1 MGGVSLSV
9 DLVRSLGAQLDR
21 AQPTLDKWDRYY
33 DCEQPTSFIGNDV
46 RALLGPS
53 FAEVV
58 AGFPALVI
66 DRREHRLDVEG
77 FRLAGSEEANED
89 LWDDWQANDLDEE
102 SGQVHLDAMLY
113 GVSFAIV
120 WADDAG
126 APLVTAETPHQV
138 TVSRDPAT
146 RQVRAA
152 LKRWADEGQQFA
164 TLYLP
169 DRIEKYR
176 GPRRSDGL
184 LLPAAVTAA
193 SAWELFETLPNP
205 LGVVLVVP
213 FTHRR
218 RTKRPD
224 GQSVL
229 HRIAP
234 LVDVINKL
242 ATDLVVTSD
251 FHSAPFR
258 YINGLG
264 LDASNKERLRAEVEQ
279 YLEMV
284 KRGRFAI
291 LGGGAE
297 VGQLEASSLDNFV
310 KALGMFVGWMAAMAA
325 LPLSAVGISTDNA
338 ASADALRALEANLV
352 KESERTQRGF
362 SGSWEQVMRL
372 SAAVRFG
379 VPVAALGDE
388 YRGMETIW
396 RDPATPTVAQKW
408 DAAVKG
414 VQAQIMTI
422 PTAQEFVGMSPA
434 QRARDA
440 EYRRAASATAATAD
454 VEARRELARRLRDE
468 DGLTLNASLAASGLL
483 QAAALNSAESAPA

>member
-1 MGGVSLSV
+1 MSSALAAVQP
-9 DLVRSLGAQLDR
+9 DLTR
-21 AQPTLDKWDRYY
+21 WDRYY
-33 DCEQPTSFIGNDV
+33 DSEQPTSFISDET
-46 RALLGPS
+46 RKLLGED

-58 AGFPALVI
+58 TGFPALVI

-77 FRLAGSEEANED
+77 FRLAGDED
-89 LWDDWQANDLDEE
+89 ASDALWADWQANDLDEE
-102 SGQVHLDAMLY
+102 SGQIHLDAMLY
-113 GVSFAIV
+113 GVSFALV

-126 APLVTAETPHQV
+126 NPLVTAETPHQV
-138 TVSRDPAT
+138 TVERDPAT
-146 RQVRAA
+146 RGVRSA
-152 LKRWADEGQQFA
+152 LKRWTDGSEDFA

-176 GPRRSDGL
+176 LPRRGSDL
-184 LLPAAVTAA
+184 VLPAFMREDP
-193 SAWELFETLPNP
+193 WRQYEILENP
-205 LGVVLVVP
+205 LGAVPVVP

-218 RTKRPD
+218 RTRRPD

-242 ATDLVVTSD
+242 ATDLLVTSD

-264 LDASNKERLRAEVEQ
+264 LNVANKDRLRAEVEQ
-279 YLEMV
+279 YLEMAS
-284 KRGRFAI
+284 RGRFAV
-291 LGGGAE
+291 LGGDAAI
-297 VGQLEASSLDNFV
+297 GQLPASPLDNFV

-325 LPLSAVGISTDNA
+325 LPLQAVGIATDNP

-352 KESERTQRGF
+352 KESERTQRGM

-372 SAAVRFG
+372 SAAIRFG

-396 RDPATPTVAQKW
+396 RDAATPTVAQKW

-414 VQAQIMTI
+414 VQANIMTI

-440 EYRRAASATAATAD
+440 EYRRLAVATAATAD
-454 VEARRELARRLRDE
+454 IEARRDLARRMRDE
-468 DGLTLNASLAASGLL
+468 DGLSPNASLAAAGLT
-483 QAAALNSAESAPA
+483 QAAALNAAETA

>member
-1 MGGVSLSV
+1 MDGDAVSV
-9 DLVRSLGAQLDR
+9 DLVRSLASKLDR
-21 AQPTLDKWDRYY
+21 ARPTLEKWDRYY
-33 DCEQPTSFIGNDV
+33 DCEQKTSFISEDV
-46 RALLGPS
+46 RRLLGPN

-58 AGFPALVI
+58 AGFPALVV

-77 FRLAGSEEANED
+77 FRLAGSEDANDD
-89 LWDDWQANDLDEE
+89 LWADWQANDLDEE
-102 SGQVHLDAMLY
+102 SGQVHLDALLY
-113 GVSFAIV
+113 GQSFTTV
-120 WADDAG
+120 WADDDG
-126 APLVTAETPHQV
+126 APQVSAETPHQM
-138 TVSRDPAT
+138 TVKRDPAT

-152 LKRWADEGQQFA
+152 LKLWSDDGDTYAV
-164 TLYLP
+164 LYLP
-169 DRIEKYR
+169 DRVEKYST
-176 GPRRSDGL
+176 RRR
-184 LLPAAVTAA
+184 A
-193 SAWELFETLPNP
+193 SVSTIGAPWRLDEVLDNP
-205 LGVVLVVP
+205 LGAVPVVP

-242 ATDLVVTSD
+242 ATDLLVTSD

-291 LGGGAE
+291 LGGGAK
-297 VGQLEASSLDNFV
+297 VGQLEAARLDNFV
-310 KALGMFVGWMAAMAA
+310 TALGMFVGWTAAMAA
-325 LPLSAVGISTDNA
+325 LPLQAVGISTDNP
-338 ASADALRALEANLV
+338 ASADALRALEASLV
-352 KESERTQRGF
+352 KDSERIQRGL
-362 SGSWEQVMRL
+362 SGSWEQNARL

-379 VPVAALGDE
+379 VPVAALPDE

-414 VQAQIMTI
+414 VQAGIMTI
-422 PTAQEFVGMSPA
+422 PTAQEFVGMSPT
-434 QRARDA
+434 QRARDD
-440 EYRRAASATAATAD
+440 EYRRQASATAATAD
-454 VEARRELARRLRDE
+454 VEARRSLARRMQDE
-468 DGLTLNASLAASGLL
+468 DGLTQNAALAAAGLL
-483 QAAALNSAESAPA
+483 EAARQNANT

>member
-1 MGGVSLSV
+1 MGGVPVSVEQVRALSSTLAAV
-9 DLVRSLGAQLDR
+9 
-21 AQPTLDKWDRYY
+21 QPLLSKWDRYY
-33 DCEQPTSFIGNDV
+33 DCEQQTSFISQETRN
-46 RALLGPS
+46 LLGEE

-58 AGFPALVI
+58 TGFPALVI

-77 FRLAGSEEANED
+77 FRLAGSEDANDE
-89 LWDDWQANDLDEE
+89 LWLDWQNNDLDEE

-113 GVSFAIV
+113 GVSFALV

-126 APLVTAETPHQV
+126 NPLITAETPHQV
-138 TVSRDPAT
+138 TVERDPAT
-146 RQVRAA
+146 RQVRSA
-152 LKRWADEGQQFA
+152 LKRWSDGTNDYA

-169 DRIEKYR
+169 DRIEKYLMPQR
-176 GPRRSDGL
+176 GAGL
-184 LLPAAVTAA
+184 GLVLPLSWADTP
-193 SAWELFETLPNP
+193 WEQYDVLDNP
-205 LGVVLVVP
+205 LGAVPVVP

-218 RTKRPD
+218 RTRRPD

-242 ATDLVVTSD
+242 ATDLLVTSD

-264 LDASNKERLRAEVEQ
+264 LNAQNKERLRAEVEQ
-279 YLEMV
+279 YLEIAS
-284 KRGRFAI
+284 RGRFAV
-291 LGGGAE
+291 LGGDASI
-297 VGQLEASSLDNFV
+297 GQLPASPLDNFV

-325 LPLSAVGISTDNA
+325 LPLQAVGISTDNP

-352 KESERTQRGF
+352 KESERTQRGM

-372 SAAVRFG
+372 ARAIRFG

-396 RDPATPTVAQKW
+396 RDAATPTVAQKW

-414 VQAQIMTI
+414 VQADIMTI

-440 EYRRAASATAATAD
+440 EYRRQAAATAATAD
-454 VEARRELARRLRDE
+454 IEARRDLARRMREE
-468 DGLTLNASLAASGLL
+468 DGLTPNASLAAAGLT
-483 QAAALNSAESAPA
+483 QAAALNAVETA